1 MYMKGGFQP
10 KSPKKGTHKR
20 RKSNS
25 SSKMTSSKSPVS
37 YMGGKRRSSR
47 KRRSGKKWLGG
58 VVGETCYPNRSG
70 SCGIN
75 EFCKEV
81 NDGTYKCIPANFN
94 GPGGGL
100 G

>member
-1 MYMKGGFQP
+1 MKGGFQP

-47 KRRSGKKWLGG
+47 KRRSGKKMGG
-58 VVGETCYPNRSG
+58 EDGCKG
-70 SCGIN
+70 SCRWPTV
-75 EFCKEV
+75 CVWSPVTKEHV
-81 NDGTYKCIPANFN
+81 CVDPRDTYSGVP
-94 GPGGGL
+94 L
-100 G
+100 

>member
-37 YMGGKRRSSR
+37 YTGGRKSRRRSAKRGMFR
-47 KRRSGKKWLGG
+47 KWF
-58 VVGETCYPNRSG
+58 Y
-70 SCGIN
+70 
-75 EFCKEV
+75 
-81 NDGTYKCIPANFN
+81 
-94 GPGGGL
+94 
-100 G
+100 